1 MPDFDENTIGHY
13 ENPVENK
20 TNLETMSAA
29 MDMFLTASDSLSFPD
44 ILDIDIKSEIDTLV
58 GGHNDLSG
66 FNFNDMPALEF
77 EDVHDIRWFNSNSN
91 QSTLDF
97 SGGDGEGPTMVNP
110 NAVMPVV
117 SLASNARSPSPSF
130 RESHLTFSP
139 ATIKI
144 PAAKAKA
151 VVEAASQ
158 QAVKKDL
165 VRNLQDV
172 GTIAA
177 DRHKRAAQVQTQV
190 KLSKVTPILARP
202 ATTILAPELK
212 TVRTMQTAKSIQQPT
227 ILTFRNTVSRPIT
240 SATTMAVTN
249 AHAQATSLIR
259 TVTPTTHVRKM
270 VPSATGTM
278 VSTTLASRTAVF
290 SDSAG
295 DDVRAQLRAFPK
307 PAYSYSCL
315 IAMALK
321 NSRSGSLPVSEIY
334 NFMCRHFP
342 YFKTAPNGWKNSVR
356 HNLSLNKCFEK
367 IEKPALNGAQRKGC
381 LWAMNPAKISK
392 MDDEVQKWSRKD
404 PLAIRK
410 AMLNPE
416 HLEALERGEMKFSC
430 LMVEKDTFG
439 GDSCGSAEERSSE
452 ECSDSDTEA
461 EEEVEVDHEEQYEYV
476 QVKEDG
482 SDVDIEISDDMYAS
496 DDMEDDKELLR
507 VEMALAQ
514 KELLEY
520 ERTVNNK
527 RRRTYLIQQ

>member
-1 MPDFDENTIGHY
+1 
-13 ENPVENK
+13 
-20 TNLETMSAA
+20 MSAA
-29 MDMFLTASDSLSFPD
+29 MDMFLTASDSLSYPD

-58 GGHNDLSG
+58 GGHNDFSG
-66 FNFNDMPALEF
+66 FNFTEMPSLEF
-77 EDVHDIRWFNSNSN
+77 EDVHDIRWFNSSSN
-91 QSTLDF
+91 HSTLDF
-97 SGGDGEGPTMVNP
+97 SGGDGDGPTMVNP

-117 SLASNARSPSPSF
+117 SLANNARSPSPSF

-144 PAAKAKA
+144 PGAKA
-151 VVEAASQ
+151 VVEATAQ

-177 DRHKRAAQVQTQV
+177 DRNKNKTVQLQTQV
-190 KLSKVTPILARP
+190 KLAKVTPILARP
-202 ATTILAPELK
+202 VSTSLTTELK
-212 TVRTMQTAKSIQQPT
+212 TIKTIQTAKGTQHPT
-227 ILTFRNTVSRPIT
+227 ILTFRNTVSRPLT
-240 SATTMAVTN
+240 SSTMTMAR
-249 AHAQATSLIR
+249 AHAQAASLIR
-259 TVTPTTHVRKM
+259 TVTPVRKLVHAPA
-270 VPSATGTM
+270 VP
-278 VSTTLASRTAVF
+278 TLTSRTGSVF
-290 SDSAG
+290 DSGTG
-295 DDVRAQLRAFPK
+295 DDLRLQMRTFPK

-404 PLAIRK
+404 PLAIRR
-410 AMLNPE
+410 AMVNPE

-430 LMVEKDTFG
+430 SMDENDTFG

-452 ECSDSDTEA
+452 EGSDSEREV
-461 EEEVEVDHEEQYEYV
+461 EEEEIEVDHEEQYEYV
-476 QVKEDG
+476 QVKEEG
-482 SDVDIEISDDMYAS
+482 SDVDIEVSDVMYTSDDI
-496 DDMEDDKELLR
+496 EDDKELLR